1 MQKTSLYKWLVLF
14 GLFVALVVAT
24 SYFAPAQARPSLL
37 ADPPVNQ
44 VAIKLKSGVAIGTI
58 LTRYGATLLGSFSEN
73 NVYFLQLANG
83 QTADQIL
90 PTLNTDTDLVNPN
103 SYPTIITSTAA
114 EPNYYAET
122 APDGSSISVRGTSI
136 SVRGTGALTPTPV
149 GGFDQWAW
157 TQIGLANAQKIST
170 GQGVI
175 VAVLDTGL
183 CADHPLLQSNLTAG
197 YDFVKMTGTFL
208 DAGNGLDDD
217 GNGVVDDYVG
227 HGTHVAGIIVS
238 AAPGVQI
245 MPIRVLDSDGVG
257 TYWEVSQGIHYA
269 VDHGAKVINM
279 SLTAPRLTSSLS
291 DAIAYAA
298 AHGVI
303 IVAAAG
309 NNDPGP
315 NYPAGYSDP
324 LAVIGVGASDR
335 GDVIASFSG
344 GLPGDTDVFAPGVD
358 IYSSFPYN
366 GYALGTGTSM
376 AAPIVAAEAAM
387 LIARHPFWS
396 AAEIEQ
402 RIISQGATV
411 SGSSAKRVNLA
422 AALSTGIEVDHATAD
437 LGASPTDQW
446 ILPRL
451 RLFNNT
457 TSDIPLSELKLRYW
471 YTVDTNQSETFNC
484 DYASYFGCSPSNV
497 IGAFPTIAVNS
508 PNRTSLSDTYIETG
522 FNSSAGNLTAGS
534 QLIMYLRAY
543 KTDLSNFD
551 ETNDYSYAPNGADM
565 TRWDR
570 ITVYRNGVLIWG
582 IEPTGSTILTPTPT
596 RTPTAAFTR
605 TITRTPT
612 TGAITYTPTRT
623 ATAGAFTLTPTKTNT
638 PVGPTPTRA
647 ITPTPGGFPA
657 PGAYYR
663 IINRNSGK
671 CLDVSNNSTADGA
684 NVDQWTSNGGQNQQW
699 SFVAQTG
706 GYYEIVSR
714 LSGKPLEVGGN
725 STADGGNVQQWTW
738 VGTNSQQWSLVNLGS
753 GYYEIVNRNSGKVL
767 DVVGNGTADGVNV
780 DQWTWNSG
788 TNQQWQII
796 P

>member
-1 MQKTSLYKWLVLF
+1 MQKTSFYKWLVLF
-14 GLFVALVVAT
+14 GLFVALIVAT
-24 SYFAPAQARPSLL
+24 SYFAPAQARPLQL
-37 ADPPVNQ
+37 ADPPANQ
-44 VAIKLKSGVAIGTI
+44 VAVKLKSGVSINTI
-58 LTRYGATLLGSFSEN
+58 LTRYNATQVGVITETNL
-73 NVYFLQLANG
+73 YFLQLPSG

-90 PTLNTDTDLVNPN
+90 PTMNADTDLW
-103 SYPTIITSTAA
+103 YA
-114 EPNYYAET
+114 EPNYYADA
-122 APDGSSISVRGTSI
+122 APDGSRIIITGTRI
-136 SVRGTGALTPTPV
+136 IITGTGGLTPTPA

-157 TQIGLANAQKIST
+157 TQIGLTNAQKIST

-183 CADHPLLQSNLTAG
+183 CADHPLLQSNITAG

-208 DAGNGLDDD
+208 DAGNGLDDNGD
-217 GNGVVDDYVG
+217 GLVDEFVG

-245 MPIRVLDSDGVG
+245 MPIRVLNSDGVG
-257 TYWEVSQGIHYA
+257 TYWEVSQGIRYA

-279 SLTAPRLTSSLS
+279 SLTAPRLTASLS

-303 IVAAAG
+303 VVAAAG

-366 GYALGTGTSM
+366 GFALGTGTSM

-387 LIARHPFWS
+387 LIARHPSWS
-396 AAEIEQ
+396 AGEIEQ
-402 RIISQGATV
+402 RIVSQGVTV
-411 SGSSAKRVNLA
+411 SGSSAKRVDLA

-446 ILPRL
+446 VLPRL

-471 YTVDTNQSETFNC
+471 YTVDTSQSETFNC
-484 DYASYFGCSPSNV
+484 DYASYAFGCPSSNV
-497 IGAFPTIAVNS
+497 VGAFPTIPTNS
-508 PNRTSLSDTYIETG
+508 PNRTGLSDTYIETG

-534 QLIMYLRAY
+534 QLVIYLRAF
-543 KTDLSNFD
+543 KTDLSNFN
-551 ETNDYSYAPNGADM
+551 EVNDYSYDPNGADM

-570 ITVYRNGVLIWG
+570 VTVYRNGVLIWG
-582 IEPTGSTILTPTPT
+582 VEPTGSTILTSTPT
-596 RTPTAAFTR
+596 RTATVAPTR

-612 TGAITYTPTRT
+612 AAPPTYTPTRI
-623 ATAGAFTLTPTKTNT
+623 ATAGAFTLTPTKTLTPAANTATRTKTPTPAAVTATFTKTPTPPASTATRTNT
-638 PVGPTPTRA
+638 PTATSSGGSCTVITGGGSYPITTSATCFKYVNIGYIHGGIFTVVNGSTSAVNTVNWYGGFGENATSCANNVQTLSGNGAQLNNFSISRDA
-647 ITPTPGGFPA
+647 NGAMFLTITGSAANTVSISILQNWQNGAGCSVTPTPGP
-657 PGAYYR
+657 
-663 IINRNSGK
+663 
-671 CLDVSNNSTADGA
+671 
-684 NVDQWTSNGGQNQQW
+684 
-699 SFVAQTG
+699 
-706 GYYEIVSR
+706 
-714 LSGKPLEVGGN
+714 
-725 STADGGNVQQWTW
+725 
-738 VGTNSQQWSLVNLGS
+738 
-753 GYYEIVNRNSGKVL
+753 
-767 DVVGNGTADGVNV
+767 
-780 DQWTWNSG
+780 
-788 TNQQWQII
+788 
-796 P
+796 